1 MNQDGSLNFVHKKI
15 CTRPPGGRR
24 ADGLDVDVNDAV
36 VAAAVVWLPSNL
48 VVLVGLRLEVLQLK
62 ITKSV

>member
-1 MNQDGSLNFVHKKI
+1 MYQAV
-15 CTRPPGGRR
+15 
-24 ADGLDVDVNDAV
+24 GLDVDVNDAV